1 MNPKTYVLDVGHQAK
16 SDCPV
21 VSPMPLI
28 RENVRLVIAE
38 DPRSF
43 PRAPL
48 PRRRLAVVFT
58 TGRGPTVVFTTR
70 WLLEHPVE
78 QWRPGV
84 RIQLKKCS
92 RQFSFKGNGAW
103 IQGVSGN
110 PWL

>member
-1 MNPKTYVLDVGHQAK
+1 MSPKTYILDVGQQAN

-21 VSPMPLI
+21 VLPMALI
-28 RENVRLVIAE
+28 WEDVCLVIAE
-38 DPRSF
+38 EPTSS

-48 PRRRLAVVFT
+48 PRRGPAVVFT

-70 WLLEHPVE
+70 WLLERPVE

-84 RIQLKKCS
+84 RIQPKKCS
-92 RQFSFKGNGAW
+92 RQFIFKGNGAW
-103 IQGVSGN
+103 LQGVSGH